1 MNEQVRRRAFLHGLA
16 GAGTIAAVAA
26 PAQSTRRNP
35 SDVLGVA
42 SIGLGTQG
50 YRLLTYAQAVPNT
63 EIRVLC
69 DLYEGNIQRA
79 KKLCTNP
86 KVRVERDWE
95 KAIADPNID
104 IVLIATPDFWHAPMT
119 VRAAQEKKSIY
130 IEKAW
135 CMRLDEAKAMRKA
148 VKENDVVM
156 QLGHHYN
163 SSPYYRRA
171 REIYRSGQLGT
182 VSLVRTYIDR
192 TNPYPVWKFYTDY
205 NITEMP
211 RDASPE
217 TIDWERFIRNASKR
231 PFDAERFFTWRFWWE
246 YGTGIAGDVM
256 CHVWDGVNMIMGM
269 GIPEAVLTHG
279 GDYFWKN
286 PRDVPDMWNV
296 VFDYPKQ
303 NLAVTYSSTHSS
315 KHVGEIT
322 ELLGR
327 DQTLEVSPRFCRTFG
342 AEWKP
347 GYEEKAQ
354 EAQRT
359 AQRLGLKPADAAVAP
374 DYSMGPDDLKL
385 SSHMEDFIDCVRN
398 HKQPRC
404 DVDRA
409 FEEAVAVIMS
419 VESFRKE
426 RKVRWD
432 AAREEIV

>member
-1 MNEQVRRRAFLHGLA
+1 
-16 GAGTIAAVAA
+16 
-26 PAQSTRRNP
+26 
-35 SDVLGVA
+35 
-42 SIGLGTQG
+42 
-50 YRLLTYAQAVPNT
+50 
-63 EIRVLC
+63 
-69 DLYEGNIQRA
+69 
-79 KKLCTNP
+79 
-86 KVRVERDWE
+86 
-95 KAIADPNID
+95 
-104 IVLIATPDFWHAPMT
+104 
-119 VRAAQEKKSIY
+119 
-130 IEKAW
+130 
-135 CMRLDEAKAMRKA
+135 MRLDEAKAMRKA
-148 VKENDVVM
+148 VKDNDVVM

-163 SSPYYRRA
+163 SSPYYHRA
-171 REIYRSGQLGT
+171 REIYRSGQLGK

-211 RDASPE
+211 HDASPE

-256 CHVWDGVNMIMGM
+256 CHVWDGVNMIIGM

-315 KHVGEIT
+315 KHTGEIT

-327 DQTLEVSPRFCRTFG
+327 DQTLEVSPRFCRTFAG
-342 AEWKP
+342 EWKP
-347 GYEEKAQ
+347 GYEEKVQQAQ
-354 EAQRT
+354 QT
-359 AQRLGLKPADAAVAP
+359 AWRYGVKAADATVAP
-374 DYSMGPDDLKL
+374 EYSMGPDDLKV

-398 HKQPRC
+398 HRKPRC

-409 FEEAVAVIMS
+409 YAEAVAVIMS
-419 VESFRKE
+419 VESYRKE

-432 AAREEIV
+432 ALREEIV